1 MGDEKINRQRLL
13 YVALKDDKVIN
24 KLLLRQL
31 RPNEKLLE
39 IHTMLKFKKVPHS
52 FYALAPSYLSDEEGN
67 TIQTSKKLKSGSLGV
82 EFT

>member
-1 MGDEKINRQRLL
+1 VGVEKINRQRLL
-13 YVALKDDKVIN
+13 YVALKDDKITN

-39 IHTMLKFKKVPHS
+39 IHTMLKFKKVPHI
-52 FYALAPSYLSDEEGN
+52 FYALAPSYLSNEVAN
-67 TIQTSKKLKSGSLGV
+67 TIQTSKRLKTGSLGV